1 MPRGKPNVVKIS
13 RGSLFAEST
22 TLKKLVKNKV
32 VQMVCAEGT
41 CIVGRFNVNKETL
54 RKILEK
60 RLTK

>member
-22 TLKKLVKNKV
+22 TLKKLLKNNI
-32 VQMVCAEGT
+32 VQMVCGQGT

-54 RKILEK
+54 YKILEK
-60 RLTK
+60 HLTK